1 MIDKAMMHNPQQRSF
16 GIRGWLILG
25 GKGLALLLGL
35 ILVGGGVWALVPPDT
50 GPIPGEHAIAEFQSI
65 TLGGFQQTVLLRG
78 NDRRNPILLYVHGGP
93 GASQMPIARTYS
105 DELEKHFVVAHWDQR
120 GAGASCA
127 GVDWNTLSLAQIVND
142 TIELA
147 EKLGQGRKIF
157 IIGHSWGSLVGVW
170 AVQRRPDLF
179 YAYVGTGQLVH
190 RDRQEQIS
198 YDWVVAQAQAA
209 GDTEALNELASIH
222 PPYTTQ
228 AEFTL
233 QRRWLSKYHGDA
245 YQAEREQALL
255 STELFG
261 PEYSLAT
268 KLRYQDCFDKSREYL
283 LQDRLNVDLLSEI
296 VQFQVPVFF
305 LLGRHDYN
313 TPTSLV
319 EEWAAQLEAPHVEI
333 VWFENAGHSLA
344 IEAPEE
350 FHARLLEKLLPL
362 ASE

>member
-1 MIDKAMMHNPQQRSF
+1 MIDKKMMHNPHQGSSV
-16 GIRGWLILG
+16 IRGWLIRLI
-25 GKGLALLLGL
+25 KGLALLLGL
-35 ILVGGGVWALVPPDT
+35 LLVGGGVWAMVPPFT
-50 GPIPGEHAIAEFQSI
+50 RPIPGEYTIAELQSI
-65 TLGGFQQTVLLRG
+65 SLGGFPQTVLLRG

-93 GASQMPIARTYS
+93 GASQMPIAPTYS

-127 GVDWNTLSLAQIVND
+127 GVDWNTLSLNQIVND

-209 GDTEALNELASIH
+209 GDTEALNQLATIH

-233 QRRWLSKYHGDA
+233 QRRWLSEYHGDV
-245 YQAEREQALL
+245 YQAKRERALL
-255 STELFG
+255 PTELFG

-283 LQDRLNVDLLSEI
+283 LQDRLNVDLLREI
-296 VQFQVPVFF
+296 YQFQVPVFF
-305 LLGRHDYN
+305 FLGRHDYN

-344 IEAPEE
+344 IEVPEQ
-350 FHARLLEKLLPL
+350 FQARLLEKLLPL
-362 ASE
+362 ESE

>member
-1 MIDKAMMHNPQQRSF
+1 
-16 GIRGWLILG
+16 
-25 GKGLALLLGL
+25 
-35 ILVGGGVWALVPPDT
+35 
-50 GPIPGEHAIAEFQSI
+50 
-65 TLGGFQQTVLLRG
+65 
-78 NDRRNPILLYVHGGP
+78 
-93 GASQMPIARTYS
+93 MPIAPTYS
-105 DELEKHFVVAHWDQR
+105 HELEKRFVVAHWDQR

-127 GVDWNTLSLAQIVND
+127 GVDWNTLSLDQIVND

-147 EKLGQGRKIF
+147 EKLGQGKKIF
-157 IIGHSWGSLVGVW
+157 IIGHSWGSLVGVI

-209 GDTEALNELASIH
+209 GDTEALNELATIH

-233 QRRWLSKYHGDA
+233 QRHWLSEYHGDV

-255 STELFG
+255 PTELFG

-283 LQDRLNVDLLSEI
+283 LQDRLNVDMLSKNH
-296 VQFQVPVFF
+296 QFQIPVFF
-305 LLGRHDYN
+305 FLGRHDFN

-319 EEWAAQLEAPHVEI
+319 EEWAAQLKAPHVEI
-333 VWFENAGHSLA
+333 VWFESAGHSLA

-350 FHARLLEKLLPL
+350 FQTRLLEKLLPL

>member
-1 MIDKAMMHNPQQRSF
+1 MINHPYQHRRI
-16 GIRGWLILG
+16 GIRGWLIRFI
-25 GKGLALLLGL
+25 KGLALLVGFLLGATG
-35 ILVGGGVWALVPPDT
+35 IWALVPPST
-50 GPIPGEHAIAEFQSI
+50 QPIPGEYAIAELQPI
-65 TLGGFQQTVLLRG
+65 TLGGFEQTVLLRG

-105 DELEKHFVVAHWDQR
+105 DELEKHFVIAHWDQR

-127 GVDWNTLSLAQIVND
+127 GVDWNTLSLDQIVND

-157 IIGHSWGSLVGVW
+157 MIGHSWGSLVGVW

-179 YAYVGTGQLVH
+179 HAYVGTGQLVH

-209 GDTEALNELASIH
+209 GDTEALNELATIH

-233 QRRWLSKYHGDA
+233 QRRWLGKYHGDI
-245 YQAEREQALL
+245 YQVEKEEALL
-255 STELFG
+255 PTEIFG

-268 KLRYQDCFDKSREYL
+268 KIRYQDCFDKSREYL
-283 LQDRLNVDLLSEI
+283 LKDRLNIDLLSDI
-296 VQFQVPVFF
+296 HQLQVPVFF
-305 LLGRHDYN
+305 FLGRHDYN

-319 EEWAAQLEAPHVEI
+319 EEWAAQLQAPHVEI
-333 VWFENAGHSLA
+333 VWFENDGHSLS

-350 FHARLLEKLLPL
+350 FQTRLIEKLLPL
-362 ASE
+362 MDE

>member
-1 MIDKAMMHNPQQRSF
+1 
-16 GIRGWLILG
+16 
-25 GKGLALLLGL
+25 
-35 ILVGGGVWALVPPDT
+35 
-50 GPIPGEHAIAEFQSI
+50 
-65 TLGGFQQTVLLRG
+65 
-78 NDRRNPILLYVHGGP
+78 
-93 GASQMPIARTYS
+93 
-105 DELEKHFVVAHWDQR
+105 
-120 GAGASCA
+120 
-127 GVDWNTLSLAQIVND
+127 LSLDQIVND

-147 EKLGQGRKIF
+147 EKLGQGKKIF
-157 IIGHSWGSLVGVW
+157 IIGHSWGSLVGVI

-209 GDTEALNELASIH
+209 GDMEALNELATIH

-233 QRRWLSKYHGDA
+233 QRHWLSEYHGDV

-255 STELFG
+255 PTELFG

-283 LQDRLNVDLLSEI
+283 LQDRLNVDLLSKI
-296 VQFQVPVFF
+296 HQFQVPVFF
-305 LLGRHDYN
+305 FLGRHDFN

-319 EEWAAQLEAPHVEI
+319 EEWAAQLKAPHVEI

-350 FHARLLEKLLPL
+350 FQTRLLEKLLPL